1 MGGISNFQIENAVKQ
16 ISDEDL
22 LNNFVGVFPSN
33 YMNKFI
39 NHAAMIEDKKG
50 KYPFIIANTDASDKT
65 GTHWW
70 SILDIEPR
78 NDILLFDSF
87 GLDGL
92 KNFIIQDDKKTID
105 KILIEIEQM
114 NKTDKKITLCK
125 ILFNLGACKKLT
137 KKEID
142 LLSDTVRNFFHSVQ
156 AFGIKLKLKSF
167 VNIWMVED
175 RIQDLDSNTCG
186 IFQLYFY
193 ENMFNPNQNSK
204 IENHTKFKK
213 STVESLLNE
222 LFSLDDK
229 EGEIKMLEYAGKK
242 NIKIFHNA

>member
-78 NDILLFDSF
+78 NDILLFDLF

-105 KILIEIEQM
+105 KILIGIEQM
-114 NKTDKKITLCK
+114 NKTD
-125 ILFNLGACKKLT
+125 KKLT

-142 LLSDTVRNFFHSVQ
+142 LLSDTATDFFHFVQ
-156 AFGIKLKLKSF
+156 AFGIKLKLKNF

-175 RIQDLDSNTCG
+175 RIQDLDSNTCE

-204 IENHTKFKK
+204 IQNHTKLKK
-213 STVESLLNE
+213 STVETLLNE

-229 EGEIKMLEYAGKK
+229 ENEIKMLEYADKK
-242 NIKIFHNA
+242 NIRIFNNA

>member
-105 KILIEIEQM
+105 KILIGIEQM
-114 NKTDKKITLCK
+114 NKTDKK
-125 ILFNLGACKKLT
+125 LT

-142 LLSDTVRNFFHSVQ
+142 LISDTATDFFHFVQ
-156 AFGIKLKLKSF
+156 AFGIKLKLKNF

-175 RIQDLDSNTCG
+175 RIQDLDSNTCE

-204 IENHTKFKK
+204 IQNHTKLKK
-213 STVESLLNE
+213 STVETLLNE

-229 EGEIKMLEYAGKK
+229 ENEIKMLEYADKK
-242 NIKIFHNA
+242 NIRIFNNA